1 MAEINISHSL
11 LYSNLPSVE
20 TVTVNIYKEPDK
32 KKKKEKNQL
41 LGYIHIPVSDIS
53 SRQYVEK
60 WYVICYICR
69 ILTIVITL
77 ILSCNWSYG
86 LVICYFYVSQVHRK
100 FSCGR

>member
-1 MAEINISHSL
+1 M
-11 LYSNLPSVE
+11 
-20 TVTVNIYKEPDK
+20 NIYKEPDK

-60 WYVICYICR
+60 WYVFDF
-69 ILTIVITL
+69 IVL
-77 ILSCNWSYG
+77 QLQKPYDHYHYELR
-86 LVICYFYVSQVHRK
+86 LVIWCDNLVVYFLYVSQVHRK